1 MELMLVLLLYLVPDG
16 PPVNITITEVTPY
29 SVTLQWNPP
38 TPDKQNG
45 VIVSYVINVMTDDQV
60 QRMVVQSN
68 DSQQTISNLTP
79 YTTYTFSISASTSI
93 GQGPFS
99 AAVATRT
106 SETGKEQNVFHY
118 CLNCTHHVIT

>member
-1 MELMLVLLLYLVPDG
+1 MLVPLLYLVPDG

-29 SVTLQWNPP
+29 SVTLQWDPP

-45 VIVSYVINVMTDDQV
+45 VIVSYVINVMTGDQV

-79 YTTYTFSISASTSI
+79 YTTYTFSISASTRI